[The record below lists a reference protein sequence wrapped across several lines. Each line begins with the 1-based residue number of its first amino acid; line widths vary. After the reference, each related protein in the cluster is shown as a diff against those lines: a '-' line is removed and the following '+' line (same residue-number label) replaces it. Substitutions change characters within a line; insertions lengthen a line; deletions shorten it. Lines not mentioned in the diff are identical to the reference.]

1 MRVSACYR
9 LTVHDLTDADLAS
22 RVTAGD
28 AGAEAE
34 LCRRF
39 APRVRL
45 YGLRHLRDED
55 AAGDLAQQALMVVLE
70 ALRAGRLESPDRLPA
85 FLFGACRN
93 LVLSMRRGERRTLV
107 EYEGEPIV
115 APAEP
120 GVDRH
125 RLASC
130 FDGLPRREQQL
141 LSMSFHEERPIDEIA
156 AALELTAVNARV
168 IRHRAIARL
177 RTCMEGA

>member
-1 MRVSACYR
+1 MRVSAWYR
-9 LTVHDLTDADLAS
+9 PKVSSDADLA
-22 RVTAGD
+22 RRIAVGD
-28 AGAEAE
+28 SEAESE

-45 YGLRHLRDED
+45 YGLRHLRDEE
-55 AAGDLAQQALMVVLE
+55 AARDLTQQALLVLIE
-70 ALRAGRLESPDRLPA
+70 ALRANKLEAPDRLGA

-93 LVLSMRRGERRTLV
+93 LILSMRRGERRAIV
-107 EYEGEPIV
+107 ELEEATV
-115 APAEP
+115 APADP
-120 GVDRH
+120 GVDRR

-141 LSMSFHEERPIDEIA
+141 LTMSFHEERPLEEIA
-156 AALELTAVNARV
+156 SALALTAVNARV

-177 RTCMEGA
+177 RDCMGAA